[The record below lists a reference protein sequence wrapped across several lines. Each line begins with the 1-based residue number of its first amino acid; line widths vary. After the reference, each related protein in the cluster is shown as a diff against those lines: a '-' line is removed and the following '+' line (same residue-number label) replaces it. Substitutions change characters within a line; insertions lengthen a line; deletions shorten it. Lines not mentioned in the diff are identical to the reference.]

1 MKQIHTLIISLLI
14 LTFVSCDSETK
25 LSPNS
30 KLIVEL
36 GFDQKEVPLWN
47 WRIEPTQEIPYHVY
61 GASGSLKYTA
71 IADLRLLLSSK
82 KHLTNI
88 HLEIKEV
95 GDELIIKGDV
105 TSLIDFKIELLG
117 TSKNEIDNKYIEIKK
132 GNNKIDYKCELFYTY
147 ERNE

>member
-1 MKQIHTLIISLLI
+1 MKQIPILVLSLLMTI
-14 LTFVSCDSETK
+14 FISCDSETK
-25 LSPNS
+25 LTPNS

-47 WRIEPTQEIPYHVY
+47 WKIEPTQEIPYHIY
-61 GASGSLKYTA
+61 GASGSLNSIA

-88 HLEIKEV
+88 HLVIEEI
-95 GDELIIKGDV
+95 GDELTIKGDV
-105 TSLIDFKIELLG
+105 TSAIDYKIELLG
-117 TSKNEIDNKYIEIKK
+117 TSKNENDNRFIEINV

-147 ERNE
+147 DRNE